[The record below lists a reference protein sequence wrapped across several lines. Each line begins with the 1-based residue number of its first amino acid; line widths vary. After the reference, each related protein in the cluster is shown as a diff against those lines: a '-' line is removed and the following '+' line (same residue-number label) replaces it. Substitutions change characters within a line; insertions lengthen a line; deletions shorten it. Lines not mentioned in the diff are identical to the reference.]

1 MKEMIINLFRRCVG
15 YPPYKF
21 RIGDIVELNY
31 HEYDYSQRPAK
42 RISTKEIVGRVYKS
56 SSHKQHK
63 KVDIGKGFYV
73 YREIRVNKYEL
84 GFQEERPTSVARIQD
99 EDDLTLAERFHTKLA
114 DLL

>member
-1 MKEMIINLFRRCVG
+1 MMINLFRRCIG

-21 RIGDIVELNY
+21 KIGDIVEMTY

-42 RISTKEIVGRVYKS
+42 RTETKEIVGKVYNR

-63 KVDIGKGFYV
+63 KVDIGMGFHV

-84 GFQEERPTSVARIQD
+84 GFKEERPSTVARIQD
-99 EDDLTLAERFHTKLA
+99 EDALTFAERFHTKIA